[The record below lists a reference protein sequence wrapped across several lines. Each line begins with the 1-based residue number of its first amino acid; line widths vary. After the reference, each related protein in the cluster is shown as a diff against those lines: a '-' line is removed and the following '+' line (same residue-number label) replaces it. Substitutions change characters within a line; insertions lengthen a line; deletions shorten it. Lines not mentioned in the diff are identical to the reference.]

1 MFLNVVGNWIP
12 RVSKLNALSIPQEL
26 DRSCPSSGA
35 LQEKE
40 DIGCPACLR
49 KLVKPLT
56 LVMIQI
62 TGTTQNRDSSPGP
75 GGGIS
80 RRGKDGISYGRTS
93 IRNRLEAESAYPFTE
108 GSFVGDRLCG
118 FESFGKKECL

>member
-1 MFLNVVGNWIP
+1 MFLNVVGNWTP

-26 DRSCPSSGA
+26 NQSCPSSGA
-35 LQEKE
+35 PQEKE

-49 KLVKPLT
+49 KLVKTLT

-80 RRGKDGISYGRTS
+80 RSGKDVISYGRTS

-108 GSFVGDRLCG
+108 GTFVGDRLCG
-118 FESFGKKECL
+118 FESFGKNECL